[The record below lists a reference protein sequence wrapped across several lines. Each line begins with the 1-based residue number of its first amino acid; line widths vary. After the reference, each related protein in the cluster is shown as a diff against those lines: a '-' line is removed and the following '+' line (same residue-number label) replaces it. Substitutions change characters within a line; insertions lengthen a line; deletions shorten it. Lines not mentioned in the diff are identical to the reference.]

1 MPCTYCPY
9 KLLPNAYSIYVWQYT
24 HICTYMWRE
33 DSPPQFLPTTCP
45 LPPGNACVWQL
56 QLYFRME
63 GCGGG
68 GDVGMHGGRL
78 HKSLQTFCQAMLTA
92 SQYTKCEWY
101 GLFVSY
107 GCWPTLHPRFLKG
120 VLKSQKPY
128 DLFRW
133 CSVWVV
139 SLPLSLS
146 PSVPFCPL
154 IVLCCL
160 QLSFESFWLTSLII
174 RHVSQ
179 SRQLNLRI

>member
-1 MPCTYCPY
+1 MAIHTYMY
-9 KLLPNAYSIYVWQYT
+9 IYVKRGLST
-24 HICTYMWRE
+24 SI
-33 DSPPQFLPTTCP
+33 SANNVP
-45 LPPGNACVWQL
+45 LAARNACVWQL

-63 GCGGG
+63 GCGG

-139 SLPLSLS
+139 SLLSLSLPLSLS
-146 PSVPFCPL
+146 VPSSYFAVFSWVSSPFD
-154 IVLCCL
+154 
-160 QLSFESFWLTSLII
+160 S
-174 RHVSQ
+174 RH
-179 SRQLNLRI
+179 